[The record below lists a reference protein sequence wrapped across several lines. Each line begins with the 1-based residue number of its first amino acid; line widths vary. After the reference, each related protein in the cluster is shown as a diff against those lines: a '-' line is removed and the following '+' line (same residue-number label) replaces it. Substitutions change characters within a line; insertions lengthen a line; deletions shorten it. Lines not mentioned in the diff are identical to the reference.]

1 MASEHLA
8 KLVALVQ
15 RGEPQRGNPA
25 YMSALAH
32 EREVAAY
39 QTRVNALSAV
49 VMAEVLDLDAR
60 LLGRRVP
67 VTELCEARLD
77 EFVCTRARGHQ
88 GRHEAKVGWNG

>member
-8 KLVALVQ
+8 ELVRLVHE
-15 RGEPQRGNPA
+15 GEPRYHPSESTAG
-25 YMSALAH
+25 LVERRH
-32 EREVAAY
+32 EHRA
-39 QTRVNALSAV
+39 RLNALSAL
-49 VMAEVLDLDAR
+49 VMADVLDLDAR

-67 VTELCEARLD
+67 VTDLCEARLD